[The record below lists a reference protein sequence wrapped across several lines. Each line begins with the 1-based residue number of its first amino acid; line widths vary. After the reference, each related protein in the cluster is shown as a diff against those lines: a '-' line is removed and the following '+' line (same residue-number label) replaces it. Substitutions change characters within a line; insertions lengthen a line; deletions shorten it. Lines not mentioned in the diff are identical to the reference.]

1 MEVQMEENVSE
12 LMQVLSLEMVDGPA
26 PGGETHCFKAWN
38 QKKPGGRLFG
48 GQVLAQC
55 VAATSQT
62 MSEDRFI
69 HSIHGYFL
77 RAGRDDTDLFLGV
90 ENLRDGGSF
99 STRRVQA
106 YQNGVPIFS
115 AIASFQTEQE
125 GLEHSNAFPDDIPGP
140 EELQD
145 LNEILGETNNGLIKN
160 WIARRPFDIR
170 PVDPELY
177 TGFSGAK
184 TSHTRY
190 WLRAIAP
197 LSTDRVI
204 NAATAAYASDYS
216 LLESILRRHGLSW
229 SDPRLRMASLDHA
242 MWWHRPINL
251 NEWHLIDYRSPAA
264 EGGRGLGMGSIFTH
278 SGDLVASVAQ
288 QGMVRVKETQ

>member
-1 MEVQMEENVSE
+1 MNDELHSNVSE
-12 LMQVLSLEMVDGPA
+12 LMQVLTLEPVDGPA
-26 PGGETHCFKAWN
+26 PGGEAHCFKAWN

-48 GQVLAQC
+48 GQVLSQC

-62 MSEDRFI
+62 VTDDRFI
-69 HSIHGYFL
+69 HSMHGYFL

-90 ENLRDGGSF
+90 DNLRDGHSF
-99 STRRVQA
+99 SVRRVQA
-106 YQNGVPIFS
+106 YQNDVPIFS
-115 AIASFQTEQE
+115 AIASFQIDQD
-125 GLEHSNAFPDDIPGP
+125 GLEHSVAFPEDIPQPDELDDLHETLSNKDDI
-140 EELQD
+140 LV
-145 LNEILGETNNGLIKN
+145 KN

-177 TGFSGAK
+177 SGFSGAK

-197 LSTDRVI
+197 LSTDRII

-216 LLESILRRHGLSW
+216 LLESIIRRHGLSW
-229 SDPRLRMASLDHA
+229 SDARLRVASLDHA
-242 MWWHRPINL
+242 MWWHRPLNL

-264 EGGRGLGMGSIFTH
+264 EGGRGLGMGSIFTQT
-278 SGDLVASVAQ
+278 GKLVASVAQ
-288 QGMVRVKETQ
+288 QGMVRLKQQ

>member
-1 MEVQMEENVSE
+1 MEENVSE
-12 LMQVLSLEMVDGPA
+12 LMQVLTLEPLEQPGPGA
-26 PGGETHCFKAWN
+26 EPHCFQAWN
-38 QKKPGGRLFG
+38 QQKPGGRLFG

-62 MSEDRFI
+62 VEPDRFI

-90 ENLRDGGSF
+90 DDLRDGGSF

-115 AIASFQTEQE
+115 AIASFQADQD
-125 GLEHSNAFPDDIPGP
+125 GLFHADPFPESVPLPENLESLADQLAGMDNA
-140 EELQD
+140 LV
-145 LNEILGETNNGLIKN
+145 NS
-160 WIARRPFDIR
+160 WIARRPFDVR

-177 TGFSGAK
+177 TGFKGPK
-184 TSHTRY
+184 NSHTRY

-197 LSTDRVI
+197 ISTDRVV
-204 NAATAAYASDYS
+204 NAAATAYASDYS

-229 SDPRLRMASLDHA
+229 SDRRLRMASLDHA
-242 MWWHRPINL
+242 MWWHSPIDL

-264 EGGRGLGMGSIFTH
+264 EGGRGLGMGNIFAADGT
-278 SGDLVASVAQ
+278 LVATVAQ
-288 QGMVRVKETQ
+288 QGMTRVKE